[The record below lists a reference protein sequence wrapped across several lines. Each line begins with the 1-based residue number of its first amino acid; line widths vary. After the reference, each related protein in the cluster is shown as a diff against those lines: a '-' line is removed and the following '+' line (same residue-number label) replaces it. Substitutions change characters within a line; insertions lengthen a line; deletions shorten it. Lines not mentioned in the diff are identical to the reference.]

1 MEQHPKFTFIC
12 KPNSGKGGEGI
23 FLVEKFKDIPR
34 SLWSDSHS
42 DLLVQRY
49 IKTPVIIDKKKFD
62 LRLYV
67 LIKGVRPMQAYL
79 CDEGLAR
86 FCTEDYRQPNPQ
98 NMKNMFMHLT
108 NFSLNKHSENYKP
121 PEDDFLEEGHD

>member
-42 DLLVQRY
+42 DLLVQWY

-86 FCTEDYRQPNPQ
+86 FCTEDYRQPTPQ